1 MRGSF
6 SQPRIA
12 TGDDRNLACRIQVP
26 LPATLT
32 LVTFPVA
39 PPQVKQWEG
48 TLARRDELYDALDRF
63 VEALGARAPDRV
75 EWSPALFCTENNV
88 ALDPGDGLWNTLTAI
103 GPYDLRFADVERG
116 QVALFTCVEETD
128 AVSPCAIRLRL
139 RQGVI
144 DQCEIVVARNKDEGF
159 PFLNQRFDDKPAML
173 AEVPDAERST
183 REELVRI
190 ADGYFETIERN
201 DGTIRTRFHP
211 HCNRV
216 ENGVQTTNNPEFPLP
231 IARLGCEAQ
240 FALGWYRYDDE
251 LRGRRFPLVDI
262 ERGIVLAYGFIN
274 HSGRLGEYTLTDG
287 TPASSP
293 VRRPHSYY
301 LAEAF
306 KIRDGAIEQVEA
318 VFHTVPYK
326 MPSPWEG

>member
-1 MRGSF
+1 M
-6 SQPRIA
+6 A
-12 TGDDRNLACRIQVP
+12 TRDD
-26 LPATLT
+26 
-32 LVTFPVA
+32 
-39 PPQVKQWEG
+39 
-48 TLARRDELYDALDRF
+48 LYEVLDRF
-63 VEALGARAPDRV
+63 REALAAREPGRIVWA
-75 EWSPALFCTENNV
+75 PALRYSENNV
-88 ALDPGDGLWNTLTAI
+88 ALEPGDGVWNTLTAL
-103 GPYDLRFADVERG
+103 GEYDLRFADASHG
-116 QVALFTCVEETD
+116 QVALFTSVEETD
-128 AVSPCAIRLRL
+128 AVSPCAIRLGL
-139 RQGVI
+139 RNGAI
-144 DQCEIVVARNKDEGF
+144 AECEIVVARNKDEGF
-159 PFLNQRFDDKPAML
+159 PFLGQTFDDKPAML
-173 AEVPDAERST
+173 AEVPAAERSS

-190 ADGYFETIERN
+190 ANGYFETIERN

-216 ENGVQTTNNPEFPLP
+216 ENGVQTTNNPDFPLP

-240 FALGWYRYDDE
+240 FALGWYRYDDA
-251 LRGRRFPLVDI
+251 LRARRFPLVDI
-262 ERGIVLAYGFIN
+262 ERGIVLAYGFID